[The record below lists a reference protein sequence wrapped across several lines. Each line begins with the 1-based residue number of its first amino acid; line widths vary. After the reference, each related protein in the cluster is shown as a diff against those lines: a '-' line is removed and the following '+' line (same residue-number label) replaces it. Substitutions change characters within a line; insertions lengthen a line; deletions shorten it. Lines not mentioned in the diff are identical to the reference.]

1 MQQKLLRLE
10 AVNLA
15 YSIDDTEDLG
25 TRRGGG
31 LMLLEAIRHIETT
44 FNTSLER
51 ISTGASAGL
60 FKVLDDKA
68 GTAAAVLGELAG
80 HHTYQHAT
88 FVADVVAQSGGNFAG
103 ATEAAI
109 SANRWQQMQ
118 QLSFSSFGLGRSA
131 MGVCKVDEVRTAH
144 VTMRVGNKPD
154 TPVSKSVY
162 FRRDRGMERKQ
173 NFYSREL
180 GGTDPTGG
188 SYVESFDHLAT
199 AMPPSIRPATLEGKI
214 AVFYADGNKFGRV
227 AQRCKTPQKLTAWD
241 DHIKRTRRQFLRQLL
256 VRAAD
261 SPHWKNGG
269 LVRLETLLWGGD
281 EFMMVVPAWCGLELA
296 ELFFDST
303 QDLRYPV
310 DGGDL
315 LSHCCGLVFCHRQA
329 PISGISALAK
339 ALADQGKLMNKTL
352 GRLDNRLHW
361 MVLESFDQAAGNMG
375 EFLKRRFSVRAMV
388 GKVDVPVV
396 AWSDLALGPTSVKF
410 LQQCFPTLKDTL
422 PRSAIVQIA
431 RRMAEGSAINAA
443 GEAHPL
449 VRRSYLQV
457 IGAAAEAGQRA
468 AFGDLWTALTKQP
481 LPPEDAEFVPSLDHL
496 PAWATITELWDYCVA
511 APAAT
516 PAAGGA
522 L

>member
-15 YSIDDTEDLG
+15 HSIDDTEDLG

-44 FNTSLER
+44 FNTALKR

-60 FKVLDDKA
+60 FKVLDERA
-68 GTAAAVLGELAG
+68 GTAAAVLEELAR
-80 HHTYQHAT
+80 HTTYQHAT
-88 FVADVVAQSGGNFAG
+88 FVANVVAQSGGDFAG

-118 QLSFSSFGLGRSA
+118 KLSFSGFGLGPSGT
-131 MGVCKVDEVRTAH
+131 GVCKVDEVRPAH
-144 VTMRVGNKPD
+144 ATMTVQSKPD
-154 TPVSKSVY
+154 TPVSCSVY
-162 FRRDRGMERKQ
+162 SRRDGGMQRKQ
-173 NFYSREL
+173 DFYRIEL
-180 GGTDPTGG
+180 GIDPVGG
-188 SYVESFDHLAT
+188 RYCENFDDLAT
-199 AMPPSIRPATLEGKI
+199 SIPSSIRPATLDGKF

-227 AQRCKTPQKLTAWD
+227 AQRCQTREELTAWD
-241 DHIKRTRRQFLRQLL
+241 DYIKDTRRQFLRQLL
-256 VRAAD
+256 VRAAG
-261 SPHWKNGG
+261 SPQWKNGG

-303 QDLRYPV
+303 QDLCYPV
-310 DGGDL
+310 EGGKP

-339 ALADQGKLMNKTL
+339 ALADQGKAMNKAL
-352 GRLDNRLHW
+352 GGLDNRLHW
-361 MVLESFDQAAGNMG
+361 MVLESFDQAAGDMG
-375 EFLKRRFSVRAMV
+375 EFLERRFAVRRKV
-388 GKVDVPVV
+388 GNAHVPVV
-396 AWSDLALGPTSVKF
+396 AWSDFALDPTSVRF

-422 PRSAIVQIA
+422 PRSALVQIA
-431 RRMAEGSAINAA
+431 RRIGEGSAFDAA

-457 IGAAAEAGQRA
+457 IGAASDTGQRA
-468 AFGDLWTALTKQP
+468 AFGDLWAALTGDP
-481 LPPEDAEFVPSLDHL
+481 LPPEDAEFVPSLNHL
-496 PAWATITELWDYCVA
+496 PTWATIAELWDYCVA
-511 APAAT
+511 LPAAAPAME
-516 PAAGGA
+516 GA
-522 L
+522 P